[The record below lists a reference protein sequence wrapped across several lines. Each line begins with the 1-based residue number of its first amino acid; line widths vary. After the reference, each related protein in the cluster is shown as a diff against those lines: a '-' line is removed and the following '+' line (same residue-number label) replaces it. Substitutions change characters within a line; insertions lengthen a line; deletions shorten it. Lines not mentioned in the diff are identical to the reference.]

1 MITEYIEGI
10 YVCDISTS
18 LNKMVYQKYNIEIVI
33 NLSVDYPFT
42 DLNIKKTRIPVSN
55 SLNFHTDIPLLQNN
69 LQKILKYIYDN
80 FVNHNILI
88 VCHDGL
94 TTGPIIVGLFLNK
107 YGNIPIN
114 QVKSILKTKNIN
126 VNIELDLQIF
136 LI

>member
-1 MITEYIEGI
+1 MIVQYIDGI
-10 YVCDISTS
+10 FICDIKTS
-18 LNKMVYQKYNIEIVI
+18 FEKSIYKKYNIDIVLNFTI
-33 NLSVDYPFT
+33 DYPFI
-42 DLNIKKTRIPVSN
+42 DLDIKKTRIPVSN

-69 LQKILKYIYDN
+69 VQKILKYIYDN

-114 QVKSILKTKNIN
+114 QVKKILKTKNTN
-126 VNIELDLQIF
+126 VNIELDLKIF
-136 LI
+136 I